1 MSETPP
7 TAREL
12 LGNLYAAT
20 ESADEARVL
29 AARVEAVLALHS
41 EFNVYDA
48 DDPADYSDATY
59 LYTCCRECHTS
70 DGEVTEWSDEGEW
83 PCPTMRVL
91 NGGQP

>member
-29 AARVEAVLALHS
+29 AARVEAVLALHPEDHYCAS
-41 EFNVYDA
+41 CSKPNYAV
-48 DDPADYSDATY
+48 P
-59 LYTCCRECHTS
+59 
-70 DGEVTEWSDEGEW
+70 W
-83 PCPTMRVL
+83 PCATVRAL